1 MTFDNFFEEVKDE
14 FNYDEKRKELISNLD
29 TLKNMSVE
37 EATLYKKWQE
47 FNKGQD
53 FHKFA
58 YKFDVLRSKIWTPT
72 DINNL
77 ESTISEI
84 EALDP
89 YIEIVDN
96 KNQSS
101 VENWTL
107 LRRLI
112 HTMEYVA
119 NPGRNIKVIA
129 KDRNTNKV
137 LGMMSLGSDVTSI
150 GARDE
155 YIGWTKDN
163 KYKDGKLRCTSI
175 GTSIVATQPF
185 GFNFLGG
192 KLVAMLLTDESLRVH
207 WKKTYG
213 DELIGLTTT
222 SLYGIHSM
230 YNGIPLWKTLGEST
244 GRVSIKPDDSVYK
257 PWLEWMK
264 QERQEDFKKI
274 MTQKEGVNGPPTGV
288 KQQILGY
295 IFRELSIKKTDYDHG
310 YKRGIYFSS
319 FYENGRDFLRNEI
332 GADELVMR
340 PKFAQGS
347 EYINK
352 WWKRK
357 AIKRYTKLHS
367 EGRLKPELLYYSN
380 ILGMTWEEAKQE
392 YLKEVGR

>member
-1 MTFDNFFEEVKDE
+1 MGFDSFFEEVKEE
-14 FNYDEKRKELISNLD
+14 FNYEEKRKEFIDNLD
-29 TLKNMSVE
+29 FLKSMSVE

-47 FNKGQD
+47 INKLED
-53 FHKFA
+53 FKKFA
-58 YKFDVLRSKIWTPT
+58 YKFDVLRKKIWTPT
-72 DINNL
+72 DINNFDL
-77 ESTISEI
+77 TISEI
-84 EALDP
+84 ESLDP
-89 YIEIVDN
+89 YVEIVDN
-96 KNQSS
+96 TNQSS

-112 HTMEYVA
+112 HSMEYVA
-119 NPGRNIKVIA
+119 NPGRNVKLIA

-150 GARDE
+150 KARDE

-175 GTSIVATQPF
+175 GTSIVPTQPL
-185 GFNFLGG
+185 GYNFLGG
-192 KLVAMLLTDESLRVH
+192 KLVAMLLTDESLRAH

-213 DELIGLTTT
+213 DELVGLTTT

-230 YNGIPLWKTLGEST
+230 YNGIPLWKTLGESA
-244 GRVSIKPDDSVYK
+244 GKISLKPDDSIYK
-257 PWLEWMK
+257 PWHKWMK
-264 QERQEDFKKI
+264 EERTEDFDSM
-274 MTQKEGVNGPPTGV
+274 MTQKEGVSGPPTGI
-288 KQQILGY
+288 KLRILSY
-295 IFRELSIKKTDYDHG
+295 IFRELGIKQSEYNHG

-357 AIKRYTKLHS
+357 AIRRYTKLFN
-367 EGRLKPELLYYSN
+367 EGRLKPEKLYYSD
-380 ILGMTWEEAKQE
+380 ILGMTWEQAKE
-392 YLKEVGR
+392 RYLGDVGR